1 MYSLSLLF
9 FAPMHVVGTELCAVV
24 ETMYSYKM
32 LFSVI
37 GDPILILVSNLHTYS
52 LTITYVP

>member
-1 MYSLSLLF
+1 MYYVMVSTACVQFCHFWGF
-9 FAPMHVVGTELCAVV
+9 FAPVHVVGTELCTVV

-37 GDPILILVSNLHTYS
+37 GDPIFGK
-52 LTITYVP
+52 